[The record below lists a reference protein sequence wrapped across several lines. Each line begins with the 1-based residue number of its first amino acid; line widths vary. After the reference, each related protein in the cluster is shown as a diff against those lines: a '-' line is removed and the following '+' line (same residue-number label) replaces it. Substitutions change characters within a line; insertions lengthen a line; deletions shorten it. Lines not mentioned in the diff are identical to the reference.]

1 MGVEGVHQKQWH
13 IAAVLLVECL
23 KKKEAKDTKDQVV
36 RFDRAQHGS

>member
-23 KKKEAKDTKDQVV
+23 KKKRSERYKRSGGEV
-36 RFDRAQHGS
+36 

>member
-23 KKKEAKDTKDQVV
+23 KKKAKDTKDQVV

>member
-23 KKKEAKDTKDQVV
+23 KKKSERYKRSGGEV
-36 RFDRAQHGS
+36 